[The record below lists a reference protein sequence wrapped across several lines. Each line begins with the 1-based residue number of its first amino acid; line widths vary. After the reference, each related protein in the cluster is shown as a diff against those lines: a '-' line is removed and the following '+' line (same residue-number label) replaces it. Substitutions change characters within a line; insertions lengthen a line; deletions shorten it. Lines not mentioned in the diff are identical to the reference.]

1 MYKITAKIDGMMCG
15 MCESHIN
22 DAIRKAFPNAKVSTS
37 HTKGQSVIQSETDI
51 TEAALRDVITPTGY
65 QLISVT
71 AEEAGEKKG
80 LFAKL
85 FH

>member
-65 QLISVT
+65 QLLSVT
-71 AEEAGEKKG
+71 SEEAGEKKG

>member
-71 AEEAGEKKG
+71 SEEAGEKKG

-85 FH
+85 FN

>member
-15 MCESHIN
+15 MCESHIS
-22 DAIRKAFPNAKVSTS
+22 DAIRKAFPSAKVSTS
-37 HTKGQSVIQSETDI
+37 HAKGQSVIQSETDI
-51 TEAALRDVITPTGY
+51 DEVALHAVIDPLGY
-65 QLISVT
+65 QLVSVSSEQ
-71 AEEAGEKKG
+71 AEEKKG

>member
-71 AEEAGEKKG
+71 AEEAEEKKG

>member
-15 MCESHIN
+15 MCESHIS
-22 DAIRKAFPNAKVSTS
+22 DAIRKAFPNARVSTS

-51 TEAALRDVITPTGY
+51 DEAALHAVIDPLGY
-65 QLISVT
+65 QLVSVSSEQT
-71 AEEAGEKKG
+71 EEKKG
-80 LFAKL
+80 LFAKF